1 MKIKTAKAN
10 DKVRREGIMERRV
23 FLVRLAAMS
32 AGLMSLLKGTAAR
45 AKGLPSDSGGAPVG
59 APGADL
65 VQKPG

>member
-1 MKIKTAKAN
+1 
-10 DKVRREGIMERRV
+10 MERRA

-32 AGLMSLLKGTAAR
+32 AGLISLLKGTAAW

-65 VQKPG
+65 VQKPGQVKILPFETGVVNPG